1 MEERIHLHKLI
12 QYDIIKMKLLSY
24 QINNLKQSF
33 ELLTK
38 SPFYLAFPIFIDIIF
53 LLAIGFVGSIFTTK
67 AIPYLQNLATIQSTL
82 ATDTSAMI
90 AQQTQLASTLT
101 HIILILLQI
110 VLAVFILWT
119 IFQGINWFLATKCVK
134 KKVDIKKYSLNFIT
148 LNIIWVIIIAIIA
161 KFFFEITLKNLLT
174 TTQIVSQSLI
184 NIITI
189 IISIIL
195 LYFLFIGYST
205 SYKYKLKEFLKNIF
219 KTGIKDFKKI
229 TTTYLII
236 IILFW
241 VAKYI
246 VKLFSLSFTS
256 MIIAGII
263 IIMPLITFSRIFI
276 IKTIE

>member
-1 MEERIHLHKLI
+1 MNQIKL
-12 QYDIIKMKLLSY
+12 QK
-24 QINNLKQSF
+24 NNLKQSF

-38 SPFYLAFPIFIDIIF
+38 SPFYLAVPILIDIIF
-53 LLAIGFVGSIFTTK
+53 LFLVGFIGSIFTTK
-67 AIPYLQNLATIQSTL
+67 AIPYLQNLATIQSTP

-110 VLAVFILWT
+110 ILAVFALWI
-119 IFQGINWFLATKCVK
+119 IFQGINWFLAIKCVK

-241 VAKYI
+241 IAKYI

-263 IIMPLITFSRIFI
+263 IIMPLITFSRIYL
-276 IKTIE
+276 IKILEQ

>member
-67 AIPYLQNLATIQSTL
+67 AIPYLQNLATIQTQ

-101 HIILILLQI
+101 HVILILLQI
-110 VLAVFILWT
+110 VLAVFILWI
-119 IFQGINWFLATKCVK
+119 IFQGINWFLAVKCVK
-134 KKVDIKKYSLNFIT
+134 KKVNLKKYSLNFIVI
-148 LNIIWVIIIAIIA
+148 NIIWILLTAIIA
-161 KFFFEITLKNLLT
+161 KFFFEITLKNLLST
-174 TTQIVSQSLI
+174 TPIVSQSLI

-189 IISIIL
+189 LILIII
-195 LYFLFIGYST
+195 LYFLFIGHAI
-205 SYKYKLKEFLKNIF
+205 SYKYNLKDFLKNIF
-219 KTGIKDFKKI
+219 KTGVKDFKKI
-229 TTTYLII
+229 ILAYITL
-236 IILFW
+236 IILFFI
-241 VAKYI
+241 ANYI
-246 VKLFSLSFTS
+246 VKLFSLSFAS

-263 IIMPLITFSRIFI
+263 ILMPLITFSRIFI
-276 IKTIE
+276 IKTTE

>member
-1 MEERIHLHKLI
+1 
-12 QYDIIKMKLLSY
+12 MKLLNY
-24 QINNLKQSF
+24 QKNNLKQSF

-38 SPFYLAFPIFIDIIF
+38 SPFYLVFPILLDIIF
-53 LLAIGFVGSIFTTK
+53 LFLVGFVGSIFTTK
-67 AIPYLQNLATIQSTL
+67 AIPYLQSLATLQTQ

-101 HIILILLQI
+101 NIILILLQI
-110 VLAVFILWT
+110 LLAVFVLWT

-134 KKVDIKKYSLNFIT
+134 KKVNIKKYSINFLT
-148 LNIIWVIIIAIIA
+148 LNIILAILIAIIA

-174 TTQIVSQSLI
+174 STPIVSQSLVNTI
-184 NIITI
+184 AI

-195 LYFLFIGYST
+195 LYFLFIGYSI

-241 VAKYI
+241 VANYI
-246 VKLFSLSFTS
+246 VKLFSLDFKSA
-256 MIIAGII
+256 MIAGII
-263 IIMPLITFSRIFI
+263 LLMPLITFSRIYL
-276 IKTIE
+276 IKTIEKN